1 MYSYSRERGMRLM
14 GKGALSSVRS
24 AAFLLAPSLAVVA
37 GVFLLPMLY
46 ILMLSFQDGDG
57 QFSFENYALLVQDP
71 YYLQILWRTVKLG
84 LLTVL
89 ACLILGYPVAM
100 YMAKCS
106 GKMRGLITFL
116 IISPH
121 LISVVIRNF
130 GWVIILGEKGWINN
144 TLMQLGLIDQP
155 IKLLYNELGV
165 VIGLTDSLIVYMILA
180 IATSMYQIDESL
192 YKAAGILGAG
202 KLRTFFTVT
211 LPLTLPGIM
220 AGTTLVFSLS
230 MSSFVTPALMG
241 GTSVKVLPVIAY
253 EKIMAQMNWPLGAA
267 LAFLLLGS
275 TIALVTLFTRLME
288 TKRYKEV
295 FSS

>member
-1 MYSYSRERGMRLM
+1 M
-14 GKGALSSVRS
+14 
-24 AAFLLAPSLAVVA
+24 LLLPSLAVVA

-46 ILMLSFQDGDG
+46 IFLLSLEGKQG
-57 QFSFENYALLVQDP
+57 QFTLENYTIFFKDT

-84 LLTVL
+84 LLSVL
-89 ACLILGYPVAM
+89 ACLVLGYPVAM
-100 YMAKCS
+100 FMAQTS
-106 GKMRGLITFL
+106 GKLRGIITFL

-130 GWVIILGEKGWINN
+130 GWVVILGEKGWINS
-144 TLMQLGLIDQP
+144 TLLKLGLIDTP
-155 IKLLYNELGV
+155 LKLLYNELGV

-180 IATSMYQIDESL
+180 IATSLYQIDGSL

-202 KLRTFFTVT
+202 KVRTFFTVT
-211 LPLTLPGIM
+211 LPLTLPGIV

-230 MSSFVTPALMG
+230 MSAFVTPALMG

-253 EKIMAQMNWPLGAA
+253 EKIMAQLNWPLGAA
-267 LAFLLLGS
+267 LSFLLLGS
-275 TIALVTLFTRLME
+275 TIALVSLFTRLIE
-288 TKRYKEV
+288 TRRYKEV